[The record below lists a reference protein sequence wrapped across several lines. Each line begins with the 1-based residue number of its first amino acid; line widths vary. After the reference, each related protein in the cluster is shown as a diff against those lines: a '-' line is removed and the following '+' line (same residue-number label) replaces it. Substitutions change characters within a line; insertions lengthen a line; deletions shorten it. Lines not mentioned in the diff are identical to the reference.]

1 MKRAALF
8 ARDEHRCVYCGQVF
22 EAEELSVDHVQP
34 RMRGGDGSPGNL
46 VTACRACNTRKGGRS
61 LPQFLLDEPEARRN
75 FFAQARYVWPRHLKA
90 VAEELARRGAVAS
103 PTELVEGVRWLRSSE
118 AIADVVQAHD
128 PQPAAERRGVGE
140 ALEPAD
146 GHPQISGDG
155 REAAPQLKQRER
167 E

>member
-1 MKRAALF
+1 M
-8 ARDEHRCVYCGQVF
+8 YCGQVF
-22 EAEELSVDHVQP
+22 DAEELSVDHVQP

-61 LPQFLLDEPEARRN
+61 LTQFLLDEPESRRN
-75 FFAQARYVWPRHLKA
+75 FFGRARYVWPRHLKA

-128 PQPAAERRGVGE
+128 PLPAGEIPEGPAAE
-140 ALEPAD
+140 ALEP
-146 GHPQISGDG
+146 GNRLSQISGDG
-155 REAAPQLKQRER
+155 RDAAAQLKQPER